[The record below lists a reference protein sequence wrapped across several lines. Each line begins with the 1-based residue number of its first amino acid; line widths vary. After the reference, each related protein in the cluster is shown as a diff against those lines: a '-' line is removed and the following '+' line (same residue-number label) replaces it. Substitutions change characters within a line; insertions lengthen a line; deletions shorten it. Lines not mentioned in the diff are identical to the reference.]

1 MSVGST
7 SSRGAGLV
15 TLTREDEFLKEH
27 MRRNPTVL
35 KLLKRPEPE
44 ELEEDQAEE
53 EEEEKEEEEGKEE
66 ENGNEDED
74 TRKDQYEE
82 PTEPTKIR
90 SNDVES
96 KREREPEKKEDE
108 ETKKNNGTVDDKAVK
123 NLNARVG
130 GPVNRAGSPAPSQGG
145 VRQRHAGKS
154 AAKEPQ
160 KANTGGGKAENDKQN
175 QQASATTEGG
185 IACISC
191 VVPLL
196 LSFICLK
203 GGVSI
208 RSFFGPSRIGM
219 KI

>member
-82 PTEPTKIR
+82 STEPTKSR

-96 KREREPEKKEDE
+96 KSAREKEPEKKVE
-108 ETKKNNGTVDDKAVK
+108 EKTKQNDGALDDNAVK
-123 NLNARVG
+123 NLNARIG
-130 GPVNRAGSPAPSQGG
+130 GPVNRAGSPAPSKGE
-145 VRQRHAGKS
+145 VRQMHAGKS

-160 KANTGGGKAENDKQN
+160 KTNVEGSKAENDKQN
-175 QQASATTEGG
+175 QQASATTGGG
-185 IACISC
+185 IACISV
-191 VVPLL
+191 VVPL
-196 LSFICLK
+196 
-203 GGVSI
+203 
-208 RSFFGPSRIGM
+208 
-219 KI
+219 

>member
-44 ELEEDQAEE
+44 ELEEDQE

-82 PTEPTKIR
+82 PTEPTKGR

-96 KREREPEKKEDE
+96 KSEREKEPEKKVE
-108 ETKKNNGTVDDKAVK
+108 EKTKQNNGAVDDKAVK

-160 KANTGGGKAENDKQN
+160 KANVEGSKAENDEQN
-175 QQASATTEGG
+175 QQASATTGGG
-185 IACISC
+185 IACVSF
-191 VVPLL
+191 VVLL
-196 LSFICLK
+196 
-203 GGVSI
+203 
-208 RSFFGPSRIGM
+208 
-219 KI
+219 

>member
-44 ELEEDQAEE
+44 ELEEDQEE
-53 EEEEKEEEEGKEE
+53 EEEKEE

-82 PTEPTKIR
+82 PTEPTKGR

-96 KREREPEKKEDE
+96 KSEREKEPEKKVE
-108 ETKKNNGTVDDKAVK
+108 EKTKQNNDAVDDKAVK
-123 NLNARVG
+123 NLNARIG

-145 VRQRHAGKS
+145 VRQRNAGK
-154 AAKEPQ
+154 ATAKEPQ
-160 KANTGGGKAENDKQN
+160 KANVGGSKVENDEQN
-175 QQASATTEGG
+175 QQASATTGGG
-185 IACISC
+185 IACISV
-191 VVPLL
+191 VVPL
-196 LSFICLK
+196 
-203 GGVSI
+203 
-208 RSFFGPSRIGM
+208 
-219 KI
+219 